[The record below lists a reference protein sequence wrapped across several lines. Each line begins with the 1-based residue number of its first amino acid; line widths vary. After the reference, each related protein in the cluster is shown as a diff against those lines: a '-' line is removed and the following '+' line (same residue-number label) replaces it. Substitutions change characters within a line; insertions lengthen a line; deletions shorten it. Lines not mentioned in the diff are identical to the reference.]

1 MPRKKKEKE
10 SDVTHNEPRIAPEK
24 KKKEK
29 EESFDDLQKSP
40 EKEESI
46 EVFEVEKDGKDKI
59 IETKSTEI
67 LNEIPNETQVK
78 SENRMMIKIF
88 LALGILIASFF
99 GVWFFMNSFNDF
111 EYKGINFETVK
122 EIAPYR
128 TSIPV
133 LYQGVETDY
142 NFYLRNDPREL
153 ENIDFYG
160 NLNIKP
166 FMVLNATNSLNCGG
180 DGIIA
185 IANLA
190 NLYKVLGTQVI
201 KDQNATCDQNGTYM
215 FLNIAAGNESK
226 IEKYGPSCYQ
236 LNVANCEILKV
247 TEKFMVESLARIEEI
262 T

>member
-1 MPRKKKEKE
+1 MPRKKKIE
-10 SDVTHNEPRIAPEK
+10 EK
-24 KKKEK
+24 KE

-40 EKEESI
+40 EREESV
-46 EVFEVEKDGKDKI
+46 EVFEVEKDGKEKI
-59 IETKSTEI
+59 VETKSMEI
-67 LNEIPNETQVK
+67 LNDIPSEGQVNK
-78 SENRMMIKIF
+78 ENRMMIKIF
-88 LALGILIASFF
+88 LTLGILIASFF
-99 GVWFFMNSFNDF
+99 GVWFFMNSLNDF

-133 LYQGVETDY
+133 LYQGIKTDY

-153 ENIDFYG
+153 ENIGFDG

-166 FMVLNATNSLNCGG
+166 FMVVNATNSLNCGG

-201 KDQNATCDQNGTYM
+201 KDQNATCDRNGTYM
-215 FLNIAAGNESK
+215 FLNIAEGNESQ

-247 TEKFMVESLARIEEI
+247 TEKFMVESLARVEEV